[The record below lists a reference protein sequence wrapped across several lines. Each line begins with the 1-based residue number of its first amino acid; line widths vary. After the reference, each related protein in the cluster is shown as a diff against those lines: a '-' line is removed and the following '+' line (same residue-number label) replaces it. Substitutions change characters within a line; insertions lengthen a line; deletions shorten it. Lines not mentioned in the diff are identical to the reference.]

1 MPNEIRCRHAG
12 RSIPGEGSIN
22 DRYVSEQLVD
32 HHPCRWMLMAGSTS
46 SEPARPASR
55 RRMAALVCG
64 AFGAIFLAAALIIGL
79 WTDAAIE
86 WAAFL
91 AIFGVIGV
99 LFAGFVWVRMSE

>member
-1 MPNEIRCRHAG
+1 MT
-12 RSIPGEGSIN
+12 
-22 DRYVSEQLVD
+22 
-32 HHPCRWMLMAGSTS
+32 GSTS

-55 RRMAALVCG
+55 RRMITLILG
-64 AFGAIFLAAALIIGL
+64 AVGVIFLAAALIIGL

-99 LFAGFVWVRMSE
+99 LFAGFVWIRLGE

>member
-1 MPNEIRCRHAG
+1 
-12 RSIPGEGSIN
+12 
-22 DRYVSEQLVD
+22 
-32 HHPCRWMLMAGSTS
+32 
-46 SEPARPASR
+46 
-55 RRMAALVCG
+55 MAALVCG

>member
-1 MPNEIRCRHAG
+1 MT
-12 RSIPGEGSIN
+12 
-22 DRYVSEQLVD
+22 
-32 HHPCRWMLMAGSTS
+32 GSTS

-55 RRMAALVCG
+55 RRMVTLILG
-64 AFGAIFLAAALIIGL
+64 AIGVIFLAAALIIGL

-99 LFAGFVWVRMSE
+99 LFAGFVWIRMAE